1 MTRVTASVLAVT
13 RKQLTGRRR
22 MIFVEGFRLFLVIAG
37 AIAGLATGNSIDKHG
52 IAPVVGLALGAF
64 VAYVVGGVVGRLLD
78 KGMEGVVGGLRR
90 MPAGEVFAGTV
101 VGTSGLLIGLVA
113 GLPLI
118 ALVHSSI
125 DYPVVAAVAWAF
137 AAFGVRLGIVK
148 GRDMI
153 RAAGISRLLD
163 PVVEPPP
170 TGMLVVDTSAVMDRY
185 LLVLGRA
192 GLLEVGLV
200 LPRFVIDEV
209 RTLAE
214 SPDPVTSRRARRGL
228 EAVETLRV
236 AGVDVRIDAEEFP
249 HLEDAGHKAVA
260 VAARYGLRVATC
272 SAEVVALADQQGVA
286 ALDLRRL
293 TAELSPDHP
302 PGEKLTVDL
311 IRSGRQARQAVG
323 YLPEGD
329 MVVVNDAAHLVGR
342 LNVPVVVASTRQT
355 SQGLLVFAHL
365 AEHESARAEPVGGR
379 AAPEL

>member
-1 MTRVTASVLAVT
+1 LTASVLAVR
-13 RKQLTGRRR
+13 RKQVTGRPR

-64 VAYVVGGVVGRLLD
+64 VSYVLGGVAGRLLD
-78 KGMEGVVGGLRR
+78 KGMTGMVSGLRS

-118 ALVHSSI
+118 ALVHSSV

-137 AAFGVRLGIVK
+137 AAFGVRLGVVK

-209 RTLAE
+209 RALAE

-236 AGVDVRIDAEEFP
+236 AGVDVRIDAEEFA
-249 HLEDAGHKAVA
+249 HLEDAGKKAVA

-272 SAEVVALADQQGVA
+272 SAEVVALANQQGVA

-293 TAELSPDHP
+293 TAELTPDHP
-302 PGEKLTVDL
+302 PGERLTVDL

-365 AEHESARAEPVGGR
+365 AEHESARAMPVGGSAVPDR
-379 AAPEL
+379 

>member
-1 MTRVTASVLAVT
+1 MTASVLAVR
-13 RKQLTGRRR
+13 RKQVTGRPR

-64 VAYVVGGVVGRLLD
+64 VSYVLGGVAGRLLD
-78 KGMEGVVGGLRR
+78 KGMTGMVSGLRS

-118 ALVHSSI
+118 ALVHSSV

-137 AAFGVRLGIVK
+137 AAFGVRLGVVK

-209 RTLAE
+209 RALAE

-236 AGVDVRIDAEEFP
+236 AGVDVRIDAEEFA
-249 HLEDAGHKAVA
+249 HLEDAGKKAVA

-272 SAEVVALADQQGVA
+272 SAEVVALANQQGVA

-293 TAELSPDHP
+293 TAELTPDHP
-302 PGEKLTVDL
+302 PGERLTVDL

-365 AEHESARAEPVGGR
+365 AEHESARAMPVGGSAVPDR
-379 AAPEL
+379 

>member
-1 MTRVTASVLAVT
+1 
-13 RKQLTGRRR
+13 

-52 IAPVVGLALGAF
+52 IAPVIGLALGSF
-64 VAYVVGGVVGRLLD
+64 ISYVIGGVAGRFLD
-78 KGMEGVVGGLRR
+78 KEMTGAVGGLRK
-90 MPAGEVFAGTV
+90 MPPAEIFAGTV
-101 VGTSGLLIGLVA
+101 IGTAGLLLGIVA

-125 DYPVVAAVAWAF
+125 DFPVVSAVAWVLAV
-137 AAFGVRLGIVK
+137 FGVRLGIVK
-148 GRDMI
+148 GRDMV

-163 PVVEPPP
+163 PVAEPPP

-192 GLLEVGLV
+192 GLLDVGLV

-236 AGVDVRIDAEEFP
+236 AGVDIRIDDEELL
-249 HLEDAGHKAVA
+249 HLDDAGEKVVA
-260 VAARYGLRVATC
+260 LATRYGLRVATC
-272 SAEVVALADQQGVA
+272 SSEVVTLAEEHAVDT
-286 ALDLRRL
+286 LDLRRL
-293 TAELSPDHP
+293 TAELTPDHL
-302 PGEKLTVDL
+302 PGERLVVDL

-365 AEHESARAEPVGGR
+365 AESGGHAVNAEPAHAGAGTT
-379 AAPEL
+379 APEH

>member
-1 MTRVTASVLAVT
+1 
-13 RKQLTGRRR
+13 

-37 AIAGLATGNSIDKHG
+37 AIAGLAGGNSIDKHG

-64 VAYVVGGVVGRLLD
+64 IAYVVGGVAGRLID
-78 KGMEGVVGGLRR
+78 KGMGGAVGGLRR
-90 MPAGEVFAGTV
+90 MPAGEIFAGTV
-101 VGTSGLLIGLVA
+101 VGTSGLLLGLVA

-125 DYPVVAAVAWAF
+125 DYPVVSAVAWAF

-153 RAAGISRLLD
+153 RAAGLSRLLD
-163 PVVEPPP
+163 PVIEPPP

-209 RTLAE
+209 RSLAE

-236 AGVDVRIDAEEFP
+236 AGVDVRIDDEEFL
-249 HLEDAGHKAVA
+249 HVEDPAHKAVA

-272 SAEVVALADQQGVA
+272 SAEVVDYATEQNVA
-286 ALDLRRL
+286 SLDLRRL
-293 TAELSPDHP
+293 TAELTPDHT
-302 PGEKLTVDL
+302 PGEKLIVDL

-365 AEHESARAEPVGGR
+365 AESGSAQHEHAGVSASGSEH
-379 AAPEL
+379 

>member
-1 MTRVTASVLAVT
+1 MV
-13 RKQLTGRRR
+13 
-22 MIFVEGFRLFLVIAG
+22 FVEGFRLFLVIAG
-37 AIAGLATGNSIDKHG
+37 AIAGLATGNSIDKQG

-64 VAYVVGGVVGRLLD
+64 ISYVLGGVAGRLLD
-78 KGMEGVVGGLRR
+78 KGMAGMVGGLRS

-118 ALVHSSI
+118 ALVHSSV

-153 RAAGISRLLD
+153 RAAGMSRLLD
-163 PVVEPPP
+163 PVVAPPP

-209 RTLAE
+209 RALAE

-236 AGVDVRIDAEEFP
+236 AGVDVRIDAEELA
-249 HLEDAGHKAVA
+249 HLEDAGKKAVA

-272 SAEVVALADQQGVA
+272 SAEVVALAEQEGVA
-286 ALDLRRL
+286 SLDLRRL
-293 TAELSPDHP
+293 TAELTPDHP
-302 PGEKLTVDL
+302 PGERLTVDL

-365 AEHESARAEPVGGR
+365 AEHESARAMPVGGSGASDR
-379 AAPEL
+379 

>member
-1 MTRVTASVLAVT
+1 
-13 RKQLTGRRR
+13 
-22 MIFVEGFRLFLVIAG
+22 MIFVEGFRLFLVLAG

-64 VAYVVGGVVGRLLD
+64 VAYVIGGIGGRLLD
-78 KGMEGVVGGLRR
+78 KGMIGVVGGLRK

-101 VGTSGLLIGLVA
+101 VGTAGLLLGLVA

-125 DYPVVAAVAWAF
+125 DYPVVSAVAWVLAV
-137 AAFGVRLGIVK
+137 FGLRLGIVK

-163 PVVEPPP
+163 PVTEPPP
-170 TGMLVVDTSAVMDRY
+170 TGMLVVDVSAVLDRY

-209 RTLAE
+209 RALAE

-236 AGVDVRIDAEEFP
+236 AGVDIRIEADEFLNVDDP
-249 HLEDAGHKAVA
+249 ALKAVA
-260 VAARYGLRVATC
+260 VAERYGLRVATC
-272 SAEVVALADQQGVA
+272 SGDVVEAAEQAGVGS
-286 ALDLRRL
+286 LDLRRL
-293 TAELSPDHP
+293 TAELTPDHT
-302 PGEKLTVDL
+302 PGERLRVDL

-323 YLPEGD
+323 YLPDGD
-329 MVVVNDAAHLVGR
+329 MVVVNDAAHMVGR

-365 AEHESARAEPVGGR
+365 SEHDTATPVHVGGR
-379 AAPEL
+379 ERSEEDDA

>member
-1 MTRVTASVLAVT
+1 
-13 RKQLTGRRR
+13 

-37 AIAGLATGNSIDKHG
+37 SIAGLATGNSIDKHG
-52 IAPVVGLALGAF
+52 VAPVVGLALGAF
-64 VAYVVGGVVGRLLD
+64 VAYVVGGVAGRLLD
-78 KGMEGVVGGLRR
+78 RGMEGMVGGLGRT
-90 MPAGEVFAGTV
+90 PAGEVFAGAV
-101 VGTSGLLIGLVA
+101 VGTSGLLIGLVL

-137 AAFGVRLGIVK
+137 AAFGIRVGVVK

-153 RAAGISRLLD
+153 RAAGMSRLLD
-163 PVVEPPP
+163 PLSEPPP
-170 TGMLVVDTSAVMDRY
+170 TGMLVVDSSAVMDRY

-200 LPRFVIDEV
+200 LPRFVVDEV
-209 RTLAE
+209 RALAE

-249 HLEDAGHKAVA
+249 QIDDGGLKAIAVA
-260 VAARYGLRVATC
+260 SRFGLRVATC
-272 SAEVVALADQQGVA
+272 SAEVVAEADKQGVP

-293 TAELSPDHP
+293 TAELTPDHP
-302 PGEKLTVDL
+302 PGERLIVDL

-365 AEHESARAEPVGGR
+365 AEHESAVATSVGAGESGS
-379 AAPEL
+379 A

>member
-1 MTRVTASVLAVT
+1 
-13 RKQLTGRRR
+13 

-37 AIAGLATGNSIDKHG
+37 AIAGLATGNNIDKHG

-64 VAYVVGGVVGRLLD
+64 VAYVIGGLAGRLID
-78 KGMEGVVGGLRR
+78 RSMSDAVGGLRR
-90 MPAGEVFAGTV
+90 MPPGEVFAGTV
-101 VGTSGLLIGLVA
+101 VGTAGLLLGIVA

-118 ALVHSSI
+118 ALFHSSI
-125 DYPVVAAVAWAF
+125 DYPVVSALAWVLAV
-137 AAFGVRLGIVK
+137 FGIRLGVSK

-153 RAAGISRLLD
+153 RAVGISRLLD

-209 RTLAE
+209 RALAE

-236 AGVDVRIDAEEFP
+236 AGVDIRIDDDELL
-249 HLEDAGHKAVA
+249 HIEDPGHKIVA
-260 VAARYGLRVATC
+260 VASRYGLRVATC
-272 SAEVVALADQQGVA
+272 SGDVVAIAEEGGVSS
-286 ALDLRRL
+286 LDLRRL
-293 TAELSPDHP
+293 TAELTPDHH
-302 PGEKLTVDL
+302 PGERLIVDL

-365 AEHESARAEPVGGR
+365 AENAGLEAVG
-379 AAPEL
+379 A

>member
-1 MTRVTASVLAVT
+1 
-13 RKQLTGRRR
+13 

-37 AIAGLATGNSIDKHG
+37 AIAGLAAGNGIDKHG
-52 IAPVVGLALGAF
+52 IAPVIGLALGAF
-64 VAYVVGGVVGRLLD
+64 VAYVVGGVVGRLLE
-78 KGMEGVVGGLRR
+78 KGMDGVVGGLRR
-90 MPAGEVFAGTV
+90 MPAAEVFAGTV
-101 VGTSGLLIGLVA
+101 VGTSGLLVGLVA

-118 ALVHSSI
+118 VLVRSSI
-125 DYPVVAAVAWAF
+125 DYPVVAAFAWAF
-137 AAFGVRLGIVK
+137 AIFGVRLGISK

-163 PVVEPPP
+163 PVFEPPP

-209 RTLAE
+209 RALAE

-236 AGVDVRIDAEEFP
+236 AGVDVRIDDNEFLNVDDP
-249 HLEDAGHKAVA
+249 GRKAVA

-272 SAEVVALADQQGVA
+272 SGEVVAAAEEQGVG

-293 TAELSPDHP
+293 TAELSPDHH
-302 PGEKLTVDL
+302 PGERLTVDL
-311 IRSGRQARQAVG
+311 VRAGRQARQAVG

-342 LNVPVVVASTRQT
+342 HKVDVVVSSTRQT

-365 AEHESARAEPVGGR
+365 AENEDTEEAGEHRATGVVHSAPAHHS
-379 AAPEL
+379 

>member
-1 MTRVTASVLAVT
+1 
-13 RKQLTGRRR
+13 

-64 VAYVVGGVVGRLLD
+64 VAYVVGGVAGRLLD

-125 DYPVVAAVAWAF
+125 DFPVVAAVAWAF

-272 SAEVVALADQQGVA
+272 SAEVVALADQTGRGCA
-286 ALDLRRL
+286 RPEAPDRR
-293 TAELSPDHP
+293 AHPRSPSRRKAHGRP
-302 PGEKLTVDL
+302 HQVGTPGAPG
-311 IRSGRQARQAVG
+311 SGLPARG
-323 YLPEGD
+323 
-329 MVVVNDAAHLVGR
+329 
-342 LNVPVVVASTRQT
+342 
-355 SQGLLVFAHL
+355 
-365 AEHESARAEPVGGR
+365 
-379 AAPEL
+379 

>member
-1 MTRVTASVLAVT
+1 
-13 RKQLTGRRR
+13 

-37 AIAGLATGNSIDKHG
+37 AIAGLAAGNGIDKHG
-52 IAPVVGLALGAF
+52 IAPVIGLALGAF
-64 VAYVVGGVVGRLLD
+64 VAYVVGGVVGRLLER
-78 KGMEGVVGGLRR
+78 GMDGVVGGLRR
-90 MPAGEVFAGTV
+90 MPAAEVFAGTV
-101 VGTSGLLIGLVA
+101 VGTSGLLVGLVA

-118 ALVHSSI
+118 VLVRSSI

-137 AAFGVRLGIVK
+137 AIFGVRLGISK

-163 PVVEPPP
+163 PVFEPPP

-209 RTLAE
+209 RALAE

-236 AGVDVRIDAEEFP
+236 AGVDVRIDDNEFLNVDDP
-249 HLEDAGHKAVA
+249 GRKAVA

-272 SAEVVALADQQGVA
+272 SGDVVAAAEEQGVG

-293 TAELSPDHP
+293 TAELSPDHHP
-302 PGEKLTVDL
+302 VDL
-311 IRSGRQARQAVG
+311 VRAGRQARQAVG

-329 MVVVNDAAHLVGR
+329 MVVVNDAAELVGR
-342 LNVPVVVASTRQT
+342 PKVDVVVSSTRQT

-365 AEHESARAEPVGGR
+365 AESDNETETAARREGNAHSDAGVVHSGQAR
-379 AAPEL
+379 QD

>member
-1 MTRVTASVLAVT
+1 
-13 RKQLTGRRR
+13 

-52 IAPVVGLALGAF
+52 IAPVAGLALGAF
-64 VAYVVGGVVGRLLD
+64 VAYVVGGVAGRLLD
-78 KGMEGVVGGLRR
+78 RGMAGMVGGLRQ
-90 MPAGEVFAGTV
+90 MPAGEVFAGAV
-101 VGTSGLLIGLVA
+101 IGTSGLLIGLVL

-125 DYPVVAAVAWAF
+125 DYPVVSAVAWAF
-137 AAFGVRLGIVK
+137 AAFGIRVGVVK

-153 RAAGISRLLD
+153 RAAGMSRLLD
-163 PVVEPPP
+163 PLSEPPP
-170 TGMLVVDTSAVMDRY
+170 TGMLVVDSSAVMDRY

-209 RTLAE
+209 RALAE

-249 HLEDAGHKAVA
+249 QIEDGGDKAIAVA
-260 VAARYGLRVATC
+260 SRFGLRVATC
-272 SAEVVALADQQGVA
+272 SAEVVAAAERQGVP

-293 TAELSPDHP
+293 TAELTPDHT
-302 PGEKLTVDL
+302 PGERLVVDL

-329 MVVVNDAAHLVGR
+329 MVVVNEAAHLVGR
-342 LNVPVVVASTRQT
+342 LNVPVVVSSTRQT

-365 AEHESARAEPVGGR
+365 AEHDSPMTTASARSGNSASD
-379 AAPEL
+379 

>member
-1 MTRVTASVLAVT
+1 MQGVGVL
-13 RKQLTGRRR
+13 G

-52 IAPVVGLALGAF
+52 IAPIVGLGLGAF
-64 VAYVVGGVVGRLLD
+64 VSYVLGGVVGRLLE
-78 KGMEGVVGGLRR
+78 KGMDGVVGGLRR

-101 VGTSGLLIGLVA
+101 VGTSGLLVGLVS

-118 ALVHSSI
+118 VLVHSSI
-125 DYPVVAAVAWAF
+125 DYPVVAALAWAF
-137 AAFGVRLGIVK
+137 AMFGVRLGVSK

-163 PVVEPPP
+163 PLTEPPP
-170 TGMLVVDTSAVMDRY
+170 PGMLVVDTSAVMDRY

-209 RTLAE
+209 RALAE

-236 AGVDVRIDAEEFP
+236 AGVDVRIDDDEWVNIDDP
-249 HLEDAGHKAVA
+249 GRKVVAVA
-260 VAARYGLRVATC
+260 VRYGLRVATC
-272 SAEVVALADQQGVA
+272 SGEVVAAANEQGVG

-293 TAELSPDHP
+293 TAELSPDHF
-302 PGEKLTVDL
+302 PGERLAVDL
-311 IRSGRQARQAVG
+311 VRAGRQARQAVG

-329 MVVVNDAAHLVGR
+329 MVVVNDAVHLVGR
-342 LNVPVVVASTRQT
+342 RNVSVVVASTRQT

-365 AEHESARAEPVGGR
+365 GDADPEQTGVAPASVGDSDAAHSGHVRAN
-379 AAPEL
+379 

>member
-1 MTRVTASVLAVT
+1 
-13 RKQLTGRRR
+13 

-52 IAPVVGLALGAF
+52 VAPVVGLALGAF
-64 VAYVVGGVVGRLLD
+64 VAYVVGGVGGRLLD
-78 KGMEGVVGGLRR
+78 RGMVGMVGGLRK
-90 MPAGEVFAGTV
+90 MPAGEVFAGAV
-101 VGTSGLLIGLVA
+101 IGTSGLLIGLVL

-125 DYPVVAAVAWAF
+125 DYPVVSAVAWAF
-137 AAFGVRLGIVK
+137 AAFGIRVGVVK

-153 RAAGISRLLD
+153 RAAGMSRLLD
-163 PVVEPPP
+163 PVSEPPP
-170 TGMLVVDTSAVMDRY
+170 TGMLVVDSSAVMDRY

-209 RTLAE
+209 RALAE

-249 HLEDAGHKAVA
+249 QIEDGGQKAIAVA
-260 VAARYGLRVATC
+260 SRFGLRVATC
-272 SAEVVALADQQGVA
+272 SAEVVAEAEKQGIS

-293 TAELSPDHP
+293 TAELTPDHP
-302 PGEKLTVDL
+302 PGERLVVDL

-365 AEHESARAEPVGGR
+365 AEHDSAMSASVG
-379 AAPEL
+379 ASKSATA

>member
-1 MTRVTASVLAVT
+1 
-13 RKQLTGRRR
+13 

-37 AIAGLATGNSIDKHG
+37 AIGGLATGNSIDKHG

-64 VAYVVGGVVGRLLD
+64 VAYVVGGVVGRLLERGID
-78 KGMEGVVGGLRR
+78 GVVGGLRR

-101 VGTSGLLIGLVA
+101 VGTSGLLVGVVA
-113 GLPLI
+113 CLPLI

-125 DYPVVAAVAWAF
+125 DFPVVAAVAWAF
-137 AAFGVRLGIVK
+137 AMFGIRLGVSK

-163 PVVEPPP
+163 PVSEPPP

-209 RTLAE
+209 RSLAE

-236 AGVDVRIDAEEFP
+236 AGVDVRIDDEELP
-249 HLEDAGHKAVA
+249 QIEDPGRKVVA

-272 SAEVVALADQQGVA
+272 SGDVVAAAAEKGVG

-302 PGEKLTVDL
+302 PGERLIVDL
-311 IRSGRQARQAVG
+311 IRAGRQARQAVG

-329 MVVVNDAAHLVGR
+329 MVVVNDAVHLVGSP
-342 LNVPVVVASTRQT
+342 NVAVVVASTCQT

-365 AEHESARAEPVGGR
+365 AEDALQTSEVVRTSVGNDR
-379 AAPEL
+379 